1 MQVARRRGGDR
12 AAGPG
17 SDKVQFVMSAWPS
30 WPFRPSRSARAQL
43 AAGLA
48 AATLL
53 SVLPALA
60 DGPGVPGATGTGRGA
75 WAVLSGGDLR
85 GTLEA
90 WAEGA
95 GWTVVWDS
103 PLNYRLRA
111 SARYDG
117 GFEDAVGGLID
128 AIHLSNP
135 ELRATLYRGNQV
147 LHVESALVET
157 R

>member
-1 MQVARRRGGDR
+1 MHPIVPHRPPPAVPRRPRR
-12 AAGPG
+12 AA
-17 SDKVQFVMSAWPS
+17 
-30 WPFRPSRSARAQL
+30 R
-43 AAGLA
+43 AGLA
-48 AATLL
+48 LTTLL
-53 SVLPALA
+53 AALAAAPAAA
-60 DGPGVPGATGTGRGA
+60 DGPGLPGVSPYGVRAPSAAGA

-111 SARYDG
+111 SARYGG
-117 GFEDAVGGLID
+117 GFEQAVAGLID

-135 ELRATLYRGNQV
+135 ELRVTMYRGNRV
-147 LHVESALVET
+147 LHVENALVET

>member
-1 MQVARRRGGDR
+1 MHPTVPHRPPPAVPRPRRT
-12 AAGPG
+12 
-17 SDKVQFVMSAWPS
+17 
-30 WPFRPSRSARAQL
+30 ARAGLAL
-43 AAGLA
+43 AALLATLA
-48 AATLL
+48 AAT
-53 SVLPALA
+53 PAAA
-60 DGPGVPGATGTGRGA
+60 DGPGLPGTGPSATGRA

-111 SARYDG
+111 SARYNG
-117 GFEDAVGGLID
+117 GFEQAVAGLID

-135 ELRATLYRGNQV
+135 ELRVTMYRGNRV
-147 LHVESALVET
+147 LHVENALVET

>member
-1 MQVARRRGGDR
+1 MHPTVPHRPPPAAARPRRT
-12 AAGPG
+12 
-17 SDKVQFVMSAWPS
+17 
-30 WPFRPSRSARAQL
+30 AR
-43 AAGLA
+43 AGLA
-48 AATLL
+48 LAALLATLA
-53 SVLPALA
+53 SATPAAA
-60 DGPGVPGATGTGRGA
+60 DGPGLPGARPAAATAGPSGSGA

-111 SARYDG
+111 SARYGG
-117 GFEDAVGGLID
+117 GFEQAVAGLID

-135 ELRATLYRGNQV
+135 ELRVTMYRGNRV
-147 LHVESALVET
+147 LHVENALVET

>member
-1 MQVARRRGGDR
+1 MTPIAPHHRPCRPPQ
-12 AAGPG
+12 
-17 SDKVQFVMSAWPS
+17 SCMTLPS
-30 WPFRPSRSARAQL
+30 FGL
-43 AAGLA
+43 AAGCLA
-48 AATLL
+48 LSALL
-53 SVLPALA
+53 LAPPALA
-60 DGPGVPGATGTGRGA
+60 DGPGLPRLPGQAAGA

-90 WAEGA
+90 WAEA
-95 GWTVVWDS
+95 ASWTVVWDS

-117 GFEDAVGGLID
+117 QFEQAVGGLID

-135 ELRATLYRGNQV
+135 ELRVTLYRGNRV
-147 LHVESALVET
+147 LHVENALVET